1 MTPFLQRVAQTAA
14 ECGVPLHRV
23 GIVLPT
29 RRAERSLRRY
39 WAQDQPIL
47 SPSVWAIEE
56 VMADLA
62 GIPAASPT
70 EQLLALFSAHRQVA
84 GTHADPLDE
93 FLRWAPTILRDFGEL
108 DRHGADANA
117 ALRELREIEALGEWG
132 LEEPTELMQRRLGL
146 WRQLPEL
153 YAAYHEALGA
163 QGMTTPGM
171 QFRRASPPPSGP
183 TEAQWVNWR
192 ARHGVDR
199 LFFAGFNA
207 LTPPEEALL
216 RSAHLHLG
224 ATALW
229 DADRHYLDLEVHEA
243 GEALRDLARRLP
255 EGLTVDLQDAP
266 AHWATGQQQIE
277 IVSASRHLGV
287 AQSVGALLEEWG
299 PDMARQTAVVLG
311 DESLLVPVLQAL
323 PEGIEEAN
331 VTMGLPL
338 YLTLPYAGVEVFLQL
353 HEARE
358 QNRGSYPRRLLEA
371 TLIHPFAA
379 MMVANP
385 SALVRAQF
393 ELRRARRAHWSAA
406 QVEALLGAD
415 ATLWRPAHD
424 PRQLVQELAKRTAHW
439 LSVPRPA
446 WEGEPAR
453 AVLQILER
461 LQGMLP
467 DEVLGVGSLL
477 RLYRSLATESPV
489 AFFGEPF
496 NGLQIMGLLETR
508 ALDFKRL
515 IVAPLNEGVL
525 PQGRSTASFLPF
537 DLRKAY
543 GLPLPQDRESVAAYH
558 LYRLMQ
564 RAETVVMVVNSEPD
578 GLGKGEASRWVR
590 QAQLELARYPGI
602 RVTDRRLNWP
612 LRPDQFQP
620 EGADVPT
627 GPEVWPLVA
636 DALQRKG
643 LSPTGFQRFLEDP
656 YLFLVRNVL
665 EIREESRTHDRVAAD
680 ALGTALHY
688 VHEQLYKALKAEG
701 QWAVDRVESWTHEG
715 INKEMPSSLD
725 TGYPMLT
732 RQIALHMAQAWAEA
746 EGQRNEDDREL
757 PFEVLGVEEK
767 LEALLQLDFG
777 GVPVRGTADRIER
790 WSDGRLVVVDLK
802 TGSVDEAST
811 RCKSDWA
818 ELQKPSKAKGF
829 QLMTYAWMLG
839 QRYPDA
845 HAFQVGIAPMRRPH
859 DPVLWFSIAKRSLL
873 TRADLDAFEAEV
885 LRPLAQSIVDFFQEE
900 KLQSGT

>member
-1 MTPFLQRVAQTAA
+1 MIPFLQRVAEAA
-14 ECGVPLHRV
+14 TSCGVPLHRV

-29 RRAERSLRRY
+29 RRAERSLRRH
-39 WAQDQPIL
+39 WGQGQPVL

-62 GIPAASPT
+62 GVAAASPT
-70 EQLLALFSAHRQVA
+70 EQLLALFSAHRKVA
-84 GTHADPLDE
+84 GAHADPLDE

-108 DRHGADANA
+108 DRHGADTLA

-132 LEEPTELMQRRLGL
+132 LDQPTELMSRRLTL

-153 YAAYHEALGA
+153 YTSYHETLGA
-163 QGMTTPGM
+163 DGLTTPGT
-171 QFRRASPPPSGP
+171 QFRRASPPDTGPS
-183 TEAQWVNWR
+183 EAAWSAWC
-192 ARHGVDR
+192 ARQGVDR

-224 ATALW
+224 AQALW
-229 DADRHYLDLEVHEA
+229 DADRHYLDLKVHEA
-243 GEALRDLARRLP
+243 GEALRDLLMKLP
-255 EGLTVDLQDAP
+255 EGLTGDLSNAP
-266 AHWATGQQQIE
+266 AHWATSSQHIE
-277 IVSASRHLGV
+277 VISASRHLGV
-287 AQSVGALLEEWG
+287 AQTVGALLEEWG
-299 PDMARQTAVVLG
+299 PDEARQTAVVLG

-338 YLTLPYAGVEVFLQL
+338 NLTLPYAGVEVFLQL

-379 MMVANP
+379 MMVSEP
-385 SALVRAQF
+385 SILFGAQF

-415 ATLWRPAHD
+415 AALWRPAPD

-515 IVAPLNEGVL
+515 IIAPLNEGVL
-525 PQGRSTASFLPF
+525 PQGRSTSSFLPF

-558 LYRLMQ
+558 VYRLMQ

-578 GLGKGEASRWVR
+578 GLGKGEPSRWVR
-590 QAQLELARYPGI
+590 QAQLELASYPGVT
-602 RVTDRRLNWP
+602 VTDRRLTWP

-620 EGADVPT
+620 AGADVPS
-627 GPEVWPLVA
+627 GPEVWPMVA
-636 DALQRKG
+636 EALLRKG

-680 ALGTALHY
+680 ALGTALHF
-688 VHEQLYKALKAEG
+688 VHEQLYKTLRDHKTWAL
-701 QWAVDRVESWTHEG
+701 DRVEAWTHEG
-715 INKEMPSSLD
+715 VNKEMPSSLD
-725 TGYPMLT
+725 TGYPLLT

-757 PFEVLGVEEK
+757 AFEIIGVEEM
-767 LEALLQLDFG
+767 LEAPLLLDFG
-777 GVPVRGTADRIER
+777 PVPLRGTADRIER

-802 TGSVDEAST
+802 TGAVDEGSA
-811 RCKSDWA
+811 RCKNEWS
-818 ELQKPSKAKGF
+818 ELQKPSKAKGL

-845 HAFQVGIAPMRRPH
+845 REFQVGIAPMRRPH

-885 LRPLAQSIVDFFQEE
+885 LRPLANSIAEFFQGNSEAR
-900 KLQSGT
+900 

>member
-1 MTPFLQRVAQTAA
+1 MIPFLQRVAEAA
-14 ECGVPLHRV
+14 TSCGVPLHRV

-29 RRAERSLRRY
+29 RRAERSLRRH
-39 WAQDQPIL
+39 WGQGTPVL

-62 GIPAASPT
+62 GVAAASPT
-70 EQLLALFSAHRQVA
+70 EQLLALFSAHRKVA
-84 GTHADPLDE
+84 GAHADPLDE

-108 DRHGADANA
+108 DRHGADTLA

-132 LEEPTELMQRRLGL
+132 LDQPTELMSRRLTL

-153 YAAYHEALGA
+153 YTSYHETLGA
-163 QGMTTPGM
+163 DGLTTPGM
-171 QFRRASPPPSGP
+171 QFRRASPPGTGPS
-183 TEAQWVNWR
+183 EAAWSAWC
-192 ARHGVDR
+192 ARQGVDR

-224 ATALW
+224 AVALW
-229 DADRHYLDLEVHEA
+229 DADRHYLDLKVHEA
-243 GEALRDLARRLP
+243 GEALRDLLMKLP
-255 EGLTVDLQDAP
+255 EGLTGDLSNAP
-266 AHWATGQQQIE
+266 AHWATSSQHIE
-277 IVSASRHLGV
+277 VISASRHLGV
-287 AQSVGALLEEWG
+287 AQTVGALLEEWG
-299 PDMARQTAVVLG
+299 PDEARQTAVVLG

-338 YLTLPYAGVEVFLQL
+338 NLTLPYAGVEVFLQL

-379 MMVANP
+379 MMVSEP
-385 SALVRAQF
+385 SILLSAQF

-415 ATLWRPAHD
+415 AALWRPAPD
-424 PRQLVQELAKRTAHW
+424 PRKLVQELAKRTTHW

-515 IVAPLNEGVL
+515 IIAPLNEGVL
-525 PQGRSTASFLPF
+525 PQGRSTSSSLPF

-578 GLGKGEASRWVR
+578 GLGKGEPSRWVR
-590 QAQLELARYPGI
+590 QAQLELASYPGVT
-602 RVTDRRLNWP
+602 VTDRRLTWP

-620 EGADVPT
+620 AGADVPS
-627 GPEVWPLVA
+627 GPEVWPMVA
-636 DALQRKG
+636 EALLRKG

-680 ALGTALHY
+680 ALGTALHF
-688 VHEQLYKALKAEG
+688 VHEQLYKTLRDHKTWAL
-701 QWAVDRVESWTHEG
+701 DRVEAWTHEG
-715 INKEMPSSLD
+715 VNKEMPSSLD
-725 TGYPMLT
+725 TGYPLLT

-757 PFEVLGVEEK
+757 AFEIIGVEEM
-767 LEALLQLDFG
+767 LEAPLQLDFG
-777 GVPVRGTADRIER
+777 PVPLRGTADRIER

-802 TGSVDEAST
+802 TGAVDEGSA
-811 RCKSDWA
+811 RCKNEWS
-818 ELQKPSKAKGF
+818 ELQKPSKAKGL

-845 HAFQVGIAPMRRPH
+845 REFQVGIAPMRRPH

-885 LRPLAQSIVDFFQEE
+885 LRPLANSIAEFFQGNSEAR
-900 KLQSGT
+900 

>member
-1 MTPFLQRVAQTAA
+1 MIPFLQRVAEAA
-14 ECGVPLHRV
+14 TSCGVPLHRV

-29 RRAERSLRRY
+29 RRAERSLRRH
-39 WAQDQPIL
+39 WGQGKPVL

-62 GIPAASPT
+62 GVAAASPT
-70 EQLLALFSAHRQVA
+70 EQLLALFSAHRKVA
-84 GTHADPLDE
+84 GAHADPLDE

-108 DRHGADANA
+108 DRHGADTLA

-132 LEEPTELMQRRLGL
+132 LDQPTELMSRRLTL

-153 YAAYHEALGA
+153 YTSYHETLGA
-163 QGMTTPGM
+163 DGLTTPGM
-171 QFRRASPPPSGP
+171 QFRRASPPGTGPS
-183 TEAQWVNWR
+183 EAAWSAWC
-192 ARHGVDR
+192 ARQGVDR

-224 ATALW
+224 AEALW
-229 DADRHYLDLEVHEA
+229 DADRHYLDLKVHEA
-243 GEALRDLARRLP
+243 GEALRDLLMKLP
-255 EGLTVDLQDAP
+255 EGLTGDLSNAP
-266 AHWATGQQQIE
+266 AHWATSSQHIE
-277 IVSASRHLGV
+277 VISASRHLGV
-287 AQSVGALLEEWG
+287 AQTVGALLEEWG
-299 PDMARQTAVVLG
+299 PDEARQTAVVLG

-338 YLTLPYAGVEVFLQL
+338 NLTLPYAGVEVFLQL

-379 MMVANP
+379 MMVSEP
-385 SALVRAQF
+385 SILFSAQF

-415 ATLWRPAHD
+415 AALWRPAPD
-424 PRQLVQELAKRTAHW
+424 PRKLVQELAKRTAHW

-515 IVAPLNEGVL
+515 IIAPLNEGVL
-525 PQGRSTASFLPF
+525 PQGRSTSSFLPF

-578 GLGKGEASRWVR
+578 GLGKGEPSRWVR
-590 QAQLELARYPGI
+590 QAQLELASYPGVT
-602 RVTDRRLNWP
+602 VTDRRLTWP

-620 EGADVPT
+620 AGADVPS
-627 GPEVWPLVA
+627 GPEVWPMVA
-636 DALQRKG
+636 EALLRKG

-680 ALGTALHY
+680 ALGTALHF
-688 VHEQLYKALKAEG
+688 VHEQLYKTLRDHKTWAL
-701 QWAVDRVESWTHEG
+701 DRVEAWTHEG
-715 INKEMPSSLD
+715 VNKEMPSSLD
-725 TGYPMLT
+725 TGYPLLT

-757 PFEVLGVEEK
+757 AFEIIGVEEM
-767 LEALLQLDFG
+767 LEAPLQLDFG
-777 GVPVRGTADRIER
+777 PVPLRGTADRIER

-802 TGSVDEAST
+802 TGAVDEGSA
-811 RCKSDWA
+811 RCKNEWS
-818 ELQKPSKAKGF
+818 ELQKPSKAKGL

-845 HAFQVGIAPMRRPH
+845 REFQVGIAPMRRPH

-885 LRPLAQSIVDFFQEE
+885 LRPLANSIAEFFQG
-900 KLQSGT
+900 KSD

>member
-1 MTPFLQRVAQTAA
+1 MIPFLQRVAEAA
-14 ECGVPLHRV
+14 TSCGVPLHRV

-29 RRAERSLRRY
+29 RRAERSLRRH
-39 WAQDQPIL
+39 WGQGTPVL

-62 GIPAASPT
+62 GVAAASPT
-70 EQLLALFSAHRQVA
+70 EQLLALFSAHRKVA
-84 GTHADPLDE
+84 GAHADPLDE

-108 DRHGADANA
+108 DRHGADTLA

-132 LEEPTELMQRRLGL
+132 LDQPTELMSRRLTL

-153 YAAYHEALGA
+153 YTSYHETLGA
-163 QGMTTPGM
+163 DGLTTPGM
-171 QFRRASPPPSGP
+171 QFRRASPPGTGPS
-183 TEAQWVNWR
+183 EAAWSAWC
-192 ARHGVDR
+192 ARQGVDR

-224 ATALW
+224 AQALW
-229 DADRHYLDLEVHEA
+229 DADRHYLDLKVHEA
-243 GEALRDLARRLP
+243 GEALRDLLMKLP
-255 EGLTVDLQDAP
+255 EGLTGDLSNAP
-266 AHWATGQQQIE
+266 AHWATSSQHIE
-277 IVSASRHLGV
+277 VISASRHLGV
-287 AQSVGALLEEWG
+287 AQTVGALLEEWG
-299 PDMARQTAVVLG
+299 PDEARQTAVVLG

-338 YLTLPYAGVEVFLQL
+338 NLTLPYAGVEVFLQL

-379 MMVANP
+379 MMVSEP
-385 SALVRAQF
+385 SILFSAQF

-415 ATLWRPAHD
+415 AALWRPAPD
-424 PRQLVQELAKRTAHW
+424 PRKLIQELAKRTAHW

-515 IVAPLNEGVL
+515 IIAPLNEGVL
-525 PQGRSTASFLPF
+525 PQGRSTSSFLPF

-578 GLGKGEASRWVR
+578 GLGKGEPSRWVR
-590 QAQLELARYPGI
+590 QAQLELASYPGVT
-602 RVTDRRLNWP
+602 VTDRRLTWP

-620 EGADVPT
+620 AGADVPS
-627 GPEVWPLVA
+627 GPEVWPMVA
-636 DALQRKG
+636 EALLRKG

-680 ALGTALHY
+680 ALGTALHF
-688 VHEQLYKALKAEG
+688 VHEQLYKTLRDHKTWAL
-701 QWAVDRVESWTHEG
+701 DRVEAWTHEG
-715 INKEMPSSLD
+715 VNKEMPSSLD
-725 TGYPMLT
+725 TGYPLLT

-757 PFEVLGVEEK
+757 AFEIIGVEEM
-767 LEALLQLDFG
+767 LEAPLQLDFG
-777 GVPVRGTADRIER
+777 PVPLRGTADRIER

-802 TGSVDEAST
+802 TGAVDEGSA
-811 RCKSDWA
+811 RCKNEWS
-818 ELQKPSKAKGF
+818 ELQKPSKAKGL

-845 HAFQVGIAPMRRPH
+845 REFQVGIAPMRRPH

-885 LRPLAQSIVDFFQEE
+885 LQPLANSIAEFFQGR
-900 KLQSGT
+900 SD

>member
-1 MTPFLQRVAQTAA
+1 MIPFLQRVAEAA
-14 ECGVPLHRV
+14 TSCGVPLHRV

-29 RRAERSLRRY
+29 RRAERSLRRH
-39 WAQDQPIL
+39 WGQGHPVL

-62 GIPAASPT
+62 GVAAASPT
-70 EQLLALFSAHRQVA
+70 EQLLALFSAHRRVA
-84 GTHADPLDE
+84 GAHADPLDE

-108 DRHGADANA
+108 DRHGADTLA

-132 LEEPTELMQRRLGL
+132 LDQPTELMSRRLTL

-153 YAAYHEALGA
+153 YTSYHETLGA
-163 QGMTTPGM
+163 DGLTTPGM
-171 QFRRASPPPSGP
+171 QFRRASPPGPGPS
-183 TEAQWVNWR
+183 EAAWSAWC
-192 ARHGVDR
+192 ARQGVDR

-224 ATALW
+224 AVALW
-229 DADRHYLDLEVHEA
+229 DADRHYLDLKVHEA
-243 GEALRDLARRLP
+243 GEALRDLLMKLP
-255 EGLTVDLQDAP
+255 EGLTGDLSNAP
-266 AHWATGQQQIE
+266 AHWATSSQHIE
-277 IVSASRHLGV
+277 VISASRHLGV
-287 AQSVGALLEEWG
+287 AQNVGALLEEWG
-299 PDMARQTAVVLG
+299 PDEARQTAVVLG

-338 YLTLPYAGVEVFLQL
+338 NLTLPYAGVEVFLQL

-379 MMVANP
+379 MMVSEP
-385 SALVRAQF
+385 SILFSAQF

-415 ATLWRPAHD
+415 AALWRPAPD
-424 PRQLVQELAKRTAHW
+424 PRKLVQELAKRTAHW

-515 IVAPLNEGVL
+515 IIAPLNEGVL
-525 PQGRSTASFLPF
+525 PQGRSTSSFLPF

-578 GLGKGEASRWVR
+578 GLGKGEPSRWVR
-590 QAQLELARYPGI
+590 QAQLELASYPGVT
-602 RVTDRRLNWP
+602 VTDRRLTWP

-620 EGADVPT
+620 AGADVPS
-627 GPEVWPLVA
+627 GPEVWPMVA
-636 DALQRKG
+636 EALLRKG

-665 EIREESRTHDRVAAD
+665 EIREESRTHDRLAAD
-680 ALGTALHY
+680 ALGTALHF
-688 VHEQLYKALKAEG
+688 VHEQLYKTLRDHKTWAL
-701 QWAVDRVESWTHEG
+701 DRVEAWTHEG
-715 INKEMPSSLD
+715 VNKEMPSSLD
-725 TGYPMLT
+725 TGYPLLT

-757 PFEVLGVEEK
+757 AFEIIGVEEM
-767 LEALLQLDFG
+767 LEAPLQLDFG
-777 GVPVRGTADRIER
+777 PVPLRGTADRIER

-802 TGSVDEAST
+802 TGAVDEGSA
-811 RCKSDWA
+811 RCKNEWS
-818 ELQKPSKAKGF
+818 ELQKPSKAKGL

-845 HAFQVGIAPMRRPH
+845 REFQVGIAPMRRPH

-885 LRPLAQSIVDFFQEE
+885 LRPLANSIAEFFQG
-900 KLQSGT
+900 KSD

>member
-1 MTPFLQRVAQTAA
+1 MIPFLQRVAEAA
-14 ECGVPLHRV
+14 TSCGVPLHRV

-29 RRAERSLRRY
+29 RRAERSLRRH
-39 WAQDQPIL
+39 WGQGQPVL

-62 GIPAASPT
+62 GVAAASPT
-70 EQLLALFSAHRQVA
+70 EQLLALFSAHRKVA
-84 GTHADPLDE
+84 GAHADPLDE

-108 DRHGADANA
+108 DRHGADTLA

-132 LEEPTELMQRRLGL
+132 LDQPTELMSRRLTL

-153 YAAYHEALGA
+153 YTSYHETLGA
-163 QGMTTPGM
+163 DGLTTPGM
-171 QFRRASPPPSGP
+171 QFRRASPPGTGPS
-183 TEAQWVNWR
+183 EAAWSAWC
-192 ARHGVDR
+192 ARQGVDR

-224 ATALW
+224 AQALW
-229 DADRHYLDLEVHEA
+229 DADRHYLDLKVHEA
-243 GEALRDLARRLP
+243 GEALRDLLMKLP
-255 EGLTVDLQDAP
+255 EGLTGDLSNAP
-266 AHWATGQQQIE
+266 AHWATSSQHIE
-277 IVSASRHLGV
+277 VISASRHLGV
-287 AQSVGALLEEWG
+287 AQTVGALLEEWG
-299 PDMARQTAVVLG
+299 PDEARQTAVVLG

-338 YLTLPYAGVEVFLQL
+338 NLTLPYAGVEVFLQL

-379 MMVANP
+379 MMVSEP
-385 SALVRAQF
+385 SILFSAQF

-415 ATLWRPAHD
+415 AALWRPAPD

-515 IVAPLNEGVL
+515 IIAPLNEGVL
-525 PQGRSTASFLPF
+525 PQGRSTSSFLPF

-558 LYRLMQ
+558 VYRLMQ

-578 GLGKGEASRWVR
+578 GLGKGEPSRWVR
-590 QAQLELARYPGI
+590 QAQLELASYP
-602 RVTDRRLNWP
+602 RVTVTDRRLTWP

-620 EGADVPT
+620 AGADVPS
-627 GPEVWPLVA
+627 GPEVWPMVA
-636 DALQRKG
+636 EALLRKG

-680 ALGTALHY
+680 ALGTALHF
-688 VHEQLYKALKAEG
+688 VHEQLYKTLRDHKTWAL
-701 QWAVDRVESWTHEG
+701 DRVEAWTHEG
-715 INKEMPSSLD
+715 VNKEMPSSLD
-725 TGYPMLT
+725 TGYPLLT

-757 PFEVLGVEEK
+757 AFEIIGVEEM
-767 LEALLQLDFG
+767 LEAPLQLDFG
-777 GVPVRGTADRIER
+777 PVPLRGTADRIER

-802 TGSVDEAST
+802 TGAVDEGSA
-811 RCKSDWA
+811 RCKNEWS
-818 ELQKPSKAKGF
+818 ELQKPSKAKGL

-845 HAFQVGIAPMRRPH
+845 REFQVGIAPMRRPH

-885 LRPLAQSIVDFFQEE
+885 LRPLANSIAEFFQGNSEAR
-900 KLQSGT
+900 

>member
-1 MTPFLQRVAQTAA
+1 MIPFLQRVAEAA
-14 ECGVPLHRV
+14 TSCGVPLHRV

-29 RRAERSLRRY
+29 RRAERSLRRH
-39 WAQDQPIL
+39 WGQGQPVL

-56 VMADLA
+56 VMAYLA
-62 GIPAASPT
+62 GVAAASPT
-70 EQLLALFSAHRQVA
+70 EQLLALFAAHRKVA
-84 GTHADPLDE
+84 RSHADPLDE

-108 DRHGADANA
+108 DRHGADTLA

-132 LEEPTELMQRRLGL
+132 LDQPTELMSRRLTL

-153 YAAYHEALGA
+153 YTSYHETLGA
-163 QGMTTPGM
+163 DGLTTPGM
-171 QFRRASPPPSGP
+171 QFRRASTPGTGPS
-183 TEAQWVNWR
+183 EAAWSAWC
-192 ARHGVDR
+192 ARQGVDR

-224 ATALW
+224 AQALW
-229 DADRHYLDLEVHEA
+229 DADRHYLDLKVHEA
-243 GEALRDLARRLP
+243 GEALRDLLLKLP
-255 EGLTVDLQDAP
+255 EGLTGDLSNAH
-266 AHWATGQQQIE
+266 AHWATSSQHIE
-277 IVSASRHLGV
+277 VISASRHLGI
-287 AQSVGALLEEWG
+287 AQTVGALLEEWG
-299 PDMARQTAVVLG
+299 PDEARQTAVVLG

-338 YLTLPYAGVEVFLQL
+338 NLTLPYAGVEVFLQL

-371 TLIHPFAA
+371 TLIHPFTA
-379 MMVANP
+379 MMVSEP
-385 SALVRAQF
+385 SILLGAQF

-415 ATLWRPAHD
+415 AALWRPAPD
-424 PRQLVQELAKRTAHW
+424 PRQLIHELAKRTALW

-467 DEVLGVGSLL
+467 EEVLGVGSLL

-515 IVAPLNEGVL
+515 IIAPLNEGVL
-525 PQGRSTASFLPF
+525 PQGRSTSSFLPF

-543 GLPLPQDRESVAAYH
+543 GLPLPHDRESVAAYH

-578 GLGKGEASRWVR
+578 GLGKGEPSRWVR
-590 QAQLELARYPGI
+590 QAQLELASYPG
-602 RVTDRRLNWP
+602 VTLTDRRLTWP

-620 EGADVPT
+620 AGADVPS
-627 GPEVWPLVA
+627 GPEVWPMVA
-636 DALQRKG
+636 EALLRKG

-680 ALGTALHY
+680 ALGTALHF
-688 VHEQLYKALKAEG
+688 VHEQLYKTLRDHKTWAL
-701 QWAVDRVESWTHEG
+701 DRVEAWTHEG
-715 INKEMPSSLD
+715 VNKEMPSSLD
-725 TGYPMLT
+725 TGYPLLT
-732 RQIALHMAQAWAEA
+732 RQIALHMAQAWAVA

-757 PFEVLGVEEK
+757 AFEIIGVEEM
-767 LEALLQLDFG
+767 LEATLQLDFG
-777 GVPVRGTADRIER
+777 PVPLRGTADRIER

-802 TGSVDEAST
+802 TGAVDEGSA
-811 RCKSDWA
+811 RCKNEWS
-818 ELQKPSKAKGF
+818 ELQKPSKAKGL

-839 QRYPDA
+839 QRYPEA
-845 HAFQVGIAPMRRPH
+845 REFQVGIAPMRRPH
-859 DPVLWFSIAKRSLL
+859 DPVLWFSIAKRNLL

-885 LRPLAQSIVDFFQEE
+885 LRPLANSIAEFFQGR
-900 KLQSGT
+900 SD

>member
-1 MTPFLQRVAQTAA
+1 MIPFLQRVAEAA
-14 ECGVPLHRV
+14 TSCGVPLHRV

-29 RRAERSLRRY
+29 RRAERSLRRH
-39 WAQDQPIL
+39 WGQGTPVL

-62 GIPAASPT
+62 GVAAASPT
-70 EQLLALFSAHRQVA
+70 EQLLALFSAHRKVA
-84 GTHADPLDE
+84 GAHADPLDE

-108 DRHGADANA
+108 DRHGADTLA

-132 LEEPTELMQRRLGL
+132 LDQPTELMSRRLTL

-153 YAAYHEALGA
+153 YTSYHETLGA
-163 QGMTTPGM
+163 DGLTTPGM
-171 QFRRASPPPSGP
+171 QFRRASPPGTGPS
-183 TEAQWVNWR
+183 EAAWSAWC
-192 ARHGVDR
+192 ARQGVDR

-224 ATALW
+224 AQALW
-229 DADRHYLDLEVHEA
+229 DADRHYLDLKVHEA
-243 GEALRDLARRLP
+243 GEALRDLLMKLP
-255 EGLTVDLQDAP
+255 EGLTGDLSNAP
-266 AHWATGQQQIE
+266 AHWATSSQHIE
-277 IVSASRHLGV
+277 VISASRHLGV
-287 AQSVGALLEEWG
+287 AQTVGALLEEWG
-299 PDMARQTAVVLG
+299 PEEARQTAVVLG

-338 YLTLPYAGVEVFLQL
+338 NLTLPYAGVEVFLQL

-379 MMVANP
+379 MMVSEP
-385 SALVRAQF
+385 SILLSAQF

-415 ATLWRPAHD
+415 AALWRPAPD
-424 PRQLVQELAKRTAHW
+424 PRKLVQELAKRTAHW

-515 IVAPLNEGVL
+515 IIAPLNEGVL
-525 PQGRSTASFLPF
+525 PQGRSTSSFLPF

-578 GLGKGEASRWVR
+578 GLGKGEPSRWVR
-590 QAQLELARYPGI
+590 QAQLELASYPGVT
-602 RVTDRRLNWP
+602 VTDRRLNWP

-620 EGADVPT
+620 AGADVPS
-627 GPEVWPLVA
+627 GPEVWPMVA
-636 DALQRKG
+636 EALLRKG

-680 ALGTALHY
+680 ALGTALHF
-688 VHEQLYKALKAEG
+688 VHEQLYKTLRDHKTWAL
-701 QWAVDRVESWTHEG
+701 DRVEAWTHEG
-715 INKEMPSSLD
+715 VNKEMPSSLD
-725 TGYPMLT
+725 TGYPLLT

-757 PFEVLGVEEK
+757 AFEIIGVEEM
-767 LEALLQLDFG
+767 LEAPLQLDFG
-777 GVPVRGTADRIER
+777 PVPLRGTADRIER

-802 TGSVDEAST
+802 TGAVDEGSA
-811 RCKSDWA
+811 RCKNEWS
-818 ELQKPSKAKGF
+818 ELQKPSKAKGL

-845 HAFQVGIAPMRRPH
+845 REFQVGIAPMRRPH

-885 LRPLAQSIVDFFQEE
+885 LRPLANSIAEFFQGNSEAR
-900 KLQSGT
+900 

>member
-1 MTPFLQRVAQTAA
+1 MIPFLQRVAETAA
-14 ECGVPLHRV
+14 SCGVPLHRV

-29 RRAERSLRRY
+29 RRAERSLRRH
-39 WAQDQPIL
+39 WGQDQPLL

-70 EQLLALFSAHRQVA
+70 EQLLSLFSAHRQVA
-84 GTHADPLDE
+84 GAHADPLDE
-93 FLRWAPTILRDFGEL
+93 FLRWAPTVLRDLGEL
-108 DRHGADANA
+108 DRHGADAQA

-153 YAAYHEALGA
+153 YAAYHEALGG
-163 QGMTTPGM
+163 QGLTTPGM
-171 QFRRASPPPSGP
+171 QFRRASPPPQGP
-183 TEAQWVNWR
+183 GEADWTTWTR
-192 ARHGVDR
+192 RHGVDR

-224 ATALW
+224 AQALW

-243 GEALRDLARRLP
+243 GEALRDLAKRLP
-255 EGLTVDLQDAP
+255 EGLTADLRNAP
-266 AHWATGQQQIE
+266 AHWATGTQHIE

-299 PDMARQTAVVLG
+299 PEAARETAVVLG

-338 YLTLPYAGVEVFLQL
+338 NLTLPYAGVEVFLQL

-371 TLIHPFAA
+371 TLIHPFSA
-379 MMVANP
+379 MMLGDASV
-385 SALVRAQF
+385 LVRAQN
-393 ELRRARRAHWSAA
+393 ELRRARRAHWSSG
-406 QVEALLGAD
+406 QVAALLEGHD
-415 ATLWRPAHD
+415 SLWRPADD
-424 PRQLVQELAKRTAHW
+424 PRTLVDDLAKRTAAW

-453 AVLQILER
+453 SVLQILER
-461 LQGMLP
+461 LRAMLP
-467 DEVLGVGSLL
+467 GEVLSIGSVL
-477 RLYRSLATESPV
+477 RLYRSLASESPV

-564 RAETVVMVVNSEPD
+564 RAETVVMVTNSESD
-578 GLGKGEASRWVR
+578 GLGKGEPSRWVR
-590 QAQLELARYPGI
+590 QAQLELARYPGVT
-602 RVTDRRLNWP
+602 VTDRRLNWP

-620 EGADVPT
+620 AGADVPT
-627 GPEVWPLVA
+627 GPEVWPVVA
-636 DALQRKG
+636 EALQRKG

-665 EIREESRTHDRVAAD
+665 EIQEESRTHDRVAAD
-680 ALGTALHY
+680 ALGTALHF
-688 VHEQLYKALKAEG
+688 VHEQLYKTWQAEG
-701 QWAVDRVESWTHEG
+701 IWALDRVEAWTHEG

-732 RQIALHMAQAWAEA
+732 RQIALHMAQAWSEA
-746 EGQRNEDDREL
+746 EGQRNEDDREQA
-757 PFEVLGVEEK
+757 FEVVGVEQK
-767 LEALLQLDFG
+767 LEAPLTLDFG
-777 GVPVRGTADRIER
+777 VVPLKGAADRIER
-790 WSDGRLVVVDLK
+790 WADGRLVVVDLK
-802 TGSVDEAST
+802 TGTVDEAST
-811 RCKSDWA
+811 RCKSLD
-818 ELQKPSKAKGF
+818 ELKKPSKAKGF

-839 QRYPDA
+839 QLHPEA
-845 HAFQVGIAPMRRPH
+845 TEFQVGIAPMRRPH
-859 DPVLWFSIAKRSLL
+859 DTVLWFALNKRSLL
-873 TRADLDAFEAEV
+873 HRADLDAFEHEV
-885 LRPLAQSIVDFFQEE
+885 LRPLIGEIAAFFQGESDSA
-900 KLQSGT
+900 Q

>member
-1 MTPFLQRVAQTAA
+1 
-14 ECGVPLHRV
+14 
-23 GIVLPT
+23 
-29 RRAERSLRRY
+29 
-39 WAQDQPIL
+39 
-47 SPSVWAIEE
+47 
-56 VMADLA
+56 
-62 GIPAASPT
+62 
-70 EQLLALFSAHRQVA
+70 
-84 GTHADPLDE
+84 
-93 FLRWAPTILRDFGEL
+93 
-108 DRHGADANA
+108 
-117 ALRELREIEALGEWG
+117 
-132 LEEPTELMQRRLGL
+132 
-146 WRQLPEL
+146 
-153 YAAYHEALGA
+153 
-163 QGMTTPGM
+163 
-171 QFRRASPPPSGP
+171 
-183 TEAQWVNWR
+183 
-192 ARHGVDR
+192 
-199 LFFAGFNA
+199 
-207 LTPPEEALL
+207 
-216 RSAHLHLG
+216 
-224 ATALW
+224 
-229 DADRHYLDLEVHEA
+229 
-243 GEALRDLARRLP
+243 
-255 EGLTVDLQDAP
+255 
-266 AHWATGQQQIE
+266 
-277 IVSASRHLGV
+277 
-287 AQSVGALLEEWG
+287 
-299 PDMARQTAVVLG
+299 MARQTAVVLG

-590 QAQLELARYPGI
+590 QAQLELARYPGV

-612 LRPDQFQP
+612 PAPRPVSARRRRRAHRP
-620 EGADVPT
+620 RS
-627 GPEVWPLVA
+627 VA
-636 DALQRKG
+636 
-643 LSPTGFQRFLEDP
+643 P
-656 YLFLVRNVL
+656 
-665 EIREESRTHDRVAAD
+665 SR
-680 ALGTALHY
+680 
-688 VHEQLYKALKAEG
+688 
-701 QWAVDRVESWTHEG
+701 
-715 INKEMPSSLD
+715 
-725 TGYPMLT
+725 
-732 RQIALHMAQAWAEA
+732 
-746 EGQRNEDDREL
+746 
-757 PFEVLGVEEK
+757 
-767 LEALLQLDFG
+767 
-777 GVPVRGTADRIER
+777 
-790 WSDGRLVVVDLK
+790 
-802 TGSVDEAST
+802 
-811 RCKSDWA
+811 
-818 ELQKPSKAKGF
+818 
-829 QLMTYAWMLG
+829 
-839 QRYPDA
+839 
-845 HAFQVGIAPMRRPH
+845 RRPAAQGSEPH
-859 DPVLWFSIAKRSLL
+859 RIPALSRGPLPLFGAQRARDPRRIAHPRPRRGRRPRNRPAL
-873 TRADLDAFEAEV
+873 RARATLQDPP
-885 LRPLAQSIVDFFQEE
+885 RP
-900 KLQSGT
+900 

>member
-1 MTPFLQRVAQTAA
+1 MIPFLQRVAEAA
-14 ECGVPLHRV
+14 TSCGVPLHRV

-29 RRAERSLRRY
+29 RRAERSLRRH
-39 WAQDQPIL
+39 WGQGTPVL

-62 GIPAASPT
+62 GVAAASPT
-70 EQLLALFSAHRQVA
+70 EQLLALFSAHRKVA
-84 GTHADPLDE
+84 GAHADPLDE

-108 DRHGADANA
+108 DRHGADTLA

-132 LEEPTELMQRRLGL
+132 LDQPTELMSRRLTL
-146 WRQLPEL
+146 WRQLPDL
-153 YAAYHEALGA
+153 YTSYHETLGA
-163 QGMTTPGM
+163 DGLTTPGM
-171 QFRRASPPPSGP
+171 QFRRASPPGTGPS
-183 TEAQWVNWR
+183 EAAWSAWC
-192 ARHGVDR
+192 ARQGVDR

-224 ATALW
+224 AQALW
-229 DADRHYLDLEVHEA
+229 DADRHYLDLKVHEA
-243 GEALRDLARRLP
+243 GEALRDLLIKLP
-255 EGLTVDLQDAP
+255 EGLTGDLSNAP
-266 AHWATGQQQIE
+266 AHWATSSQHIE
-277 IVSASRHLGV
+277 VISASRHLGV
-287 AQSVGALLEEWG
+287 AQTVGALLEEWG
-299 PDMARQTAVVLG
+299 PDEARQTAVVLG

-338 YLTLPYAGVEVFLQL
+338 NLTLPYAGVEVFLQL
-353 HEARE
+353 HEARA

-379 MMVANP
+379 MMVSEP
-385 SALVRAQF
+385 SILFSAQF

-415 ATLWRPAHD
+415 AALWRPAPD
-424 PRQLVQELAKRTAHW
+424 PRKLIQELAKRTAYW

-515 IVAPLNEGVL
+515 IIAPLNEGVL
-525 PQGRSTASFLPF
+525 PQGRSTSSFLPF

-578 GLGKGEASRWVR
+578 GLGKGEPSRWVR
-590 QAQLELARYPGI
+590 QAQLELASYPGVT
-602 RVTDRRLNWP
+602 VTDRRLTWP

-620 EGADVPT
+620 AGADVPS
-627 GPEVWPLVA
+627 GPEVWPMVA
-636 DALQRKG
+636 EALLRKG

-680 ALGTALHY
+680 ALGTALHF
-688 VHEQLYKALKAEG
+688 VHEQLYKTLRDHKTWAL
-701 QWAVDRVESWTHEG
+701 DRVEAWTHEG
-715 INKEMPSSLD
+715 VNKEMPSSLD
-725 TGYPMLT
+725 TGYPLLT

-757 PFEVLGVEEK
+757 AFEIIGVEEM
-767 LEALLQLDFG
+767 LEAPLQLDFG
-777 GVPVRGTADRIER
+777 PVPLRGTADRIER

-802 TGSVDEAST
+802 TGAVDEGSA
-811 RCKSDWA
+811 RCKNEWS
-818 ELQKPSKAKGF
+818 ELQKPSKAKGL

-845 HAFQVGIAPMRRPH
+845 REFQVGIAPMRRPH

-873 TRADLDAFEAEV
+873 THADLDAFEAEV
-885 LRPLAQSIVDFFQEE
+885 LRPLANSIAEFFQGNSEAR
-900 KLQSGT
+900 

>member
-1 MTPFLQRVAQTAA
+1 MIPFLQRVAEAA
-14 ECGVPLHRV
+14 TSCGVPLHRV
-23 GIVLPT
+23 GIVLPP
-29 RRAERSLRRY
+29 RRAERSLRRH
-39 WAQDQPIL
+39 WGQGTPVL

-62 GIPAASPT
+62 GVAAASPT
-70 EQLLALFSAHRQVA
+70 EQLLALFSAHRKVA
-84 GTHADPLDE
+84 GAHADPLDE

-108 DRHGADANA
+108 DRHGADTLA

-132 LEEPTELMQRRLGL
+132 LDQPTELMSRRLTL

-153 YAAYHEALGA
+153 YTSYHETLGA
-163 QGMTTPGM
+163 DGLTTPGM
-171 QFRRASPPPSGP
+171 QFRRASPPGTGPS
-183 TEAQWVNWR
+183 EAAWSAWC
-192 ARHGVDR
+192 ARQGLDR

-224 ATALW
+224 AQALW
-229 DADRHYLDLEVHEA
+229 DADRHYLDLKVHEA
-243 GEALRDLARRLP
+243 GEALRDLLMKLP
-255 EGLTVDLQDAP
+255 EGLTGDLSNAP
-266 AHWATGQQQIE
+266 AHWATSSQHIE
-277 IVSASRHLGV
+277 VISASRHLGV
-287 AQSVGALLEEWG
+287 AQTVGALLDEWG
-299 PDMARQTAVVLG
+299 PEEARQTAVVLG

-338 YLTLPYAGVEVFLQL
+338 NLTLPYAGVEVFLQL

-379 MMVANP
+379 MMVSEP
-385 SALVRAQF
+385 SILFSAQF

-415 ATLWRPAHD
+415 AALWRPAPD
-424 PRQLVQELAKRTAHW
+424 PRKLVQELAKRTAHW

-515 IVAPLNEGVL
+515 IIAPLNEGVL
-525 PQGRSTASFLPF
+525 PQGRSTSSFLPF

-578 GLGKGEASRWVR
+578 GLGKGEPSRWVR
-590 QAQLELARYPGI
+590 QAQLELASYPGVI
-602 RVTDRRLNWP
+602 VTDRRLTWP

-620 EGADVPT
+620 AGADVPS
-627 GPEVWPLVA
+627 GPEVWPMVA
-636 DALQRKG
+636 EALLRKG

-680 ALGTALHY
+680 ALGTALHF
-688 VHEQLYKALKAEG
+688 VHEQLYKTLRDHKTWAL
-701 QWAVDRVESWTHEG
+701 DRVEAWTHEG
-715 INKEMPSSLD
+715 VNKEMPSSLD
-725 TGYPMLT
+725 TGYPLLT

-757 PFEVLGVEEK
+757 AFEIIGVEEM
-767 LEALLQLDFG
+767 LEAPLQLDFG
-777 GVPVRGTADRIER
+777 PVPLRGTADRIER

-802 TGSVDEAST
+802 TGAVDEGSA
-811 RCKSDWA
+811 RCKNEWS
-818 ELQKPSKAKGF
+818 ELQKPSKAKGL

-845 HAFQVGIAPMRRPH
+845 REFQVGIAPMRRPH

-873 TRADLDAFEAEV
+873 TRADLDAFETEV
-885 LRPLAQSIVDFFQEE
+885 LRPLANSIAEFFQGNSEAR
-900 KLQSGT
+900 

>member
-1 MTPFLQRVAQTAA
+1 MIPFLQRVAEAA
-14 ECGVPLHRV
+14 TSCGVPLHRV

-29 RRAERSLRRY
+29 RRAERSLRRH
-39 WAQDQPIL
+39 WGQGTPVL

-62 GIPAASPT
+62 GVAAASPT
-70 EQLLALFSAHRQVA
+70 EQLLALFSAHRKVA
-84 GTHADPLDE
+84 GAHADPLDE

-108 DRHGADANA
+108 DRHGADTLA

-132 LEEPTELMQRRLGL
+132 LDQPTELMSRRLTL

-153 YAAYHEALGA
+153 YTSYHETLGA
-163 QGMTTPGM
+163 DGLTTPGM
-171 QFRRASPPPSGP
+171 QFRRASPPGTGPS
-183 TEAQWVNWR
+183 EAAWSAWC
-192 ARHGVDR
+192 ARQGVDR

-224 ATALW
+224 AQALW
-229 DADRHYLDLEVHEA
+229 DADRHYLDLKVHEA
-243 GEALRDLARRLP
+243 GEALRDLLMKLP
-255 EGLTVDLQDAP
+255 EGLTGDLSNAP
-266 AHWATGQQQIE
+266 AHWATSSQHIE
-277 IVSASRHLGV
+277 VISASRHLGV
-287 AQSVGALLEEWG
+287 AQTVGALLEEWG
-299 PDMARQTAVVLG
+299 PEEARQTAVVLG

-338 YLTLPYAGVEVFLQL
+338 NLTLPYAGVEVFLQL

-371 TLIHPFAA
+371 TLIHPFVA
-379 MMVANP
+379 MMVSEP
-385 SALVRAQF
+385 SILLSAQF

-415 ATLWRPAHD
+415 AALWRPAPD
-424 PRQLVQELAKRTAHW
+424 PRQLVQELAKRTTHW

-515 IVAPLNEGVL
+515 IIAPLNEGVL
-525 PQGRSTASFLPF
+525 PQGRSTSSFLPF

-578 GLGKGEASRWVR
+578 GLGKGESSRWVR
-590 QAQLELARYPGI
+590 QAQLELASYPGVT
-602 RVTDRRLNWP
+602 VTDRRLTWP

-620 EGADVPT
+620 AGADVPS
-627 GPEVWPLVA
+627 GPEIWPMVA
-636 DALQRKG
+636 EALLRKG

-680 ALGTALHY
+680 ALGTALHF
-688 VHEQLYKALKAEG
+688 VHEQLYKTLRDHKTWAL
-701 QWAVDRVESWTHEG
+701 DRVEAWTHEG
-715 INKEMPSSLD
+715 VNKEMPSSLD
-725 TGYPMLT
+725 TGYPLLT

-757 PFEVLGVEEK
+757 AFEIIGVEEM
-767 LEALLQLDFG
+767 LEAPLQLDFG
-777 GVPVRGTADRIER
+777 PVPLRGTADRIER

-802 TGSVDEAST
+802 TGAVDEGSA
-811 RCKSDWA
+811 RCKNEWS
-818 ELQKPSKAKGF
+818 ELQKPSKAKGL

-845 HAFQVGIAPMRRPH
+845 REFQVGIAPMRRPH

-885 LRPLAQSIVDFFQEE
+885 LRPLAQSIANFFQGNSEAR
-900 KLQSGT
+900 

>member
-1 MTPFLQRVAQTAA
+1 MIPFLQRVAEAA
-14 ECGVPLHRV
+14 TSCGVPLHRV

-29 RRAERSLRRY
+29 RRAERSLRRH
-39 WAQDQPIL
+39 WGQGTPVL

-62 GIPAASPT
+62 GVAAASPT
-70 EQLLALFSAHRQVA
+70 EQLLALFSAHRKVA
-84 GTHADPLDE
+84 GAHADPLDE

-108 DRHGADANA
+108 DRHGADTLA

-132 LEEPTELMQRRLGL
+132 LDQPTELMSRRLTL

-153 YAAYHEALGA
+153 YTSYHETLGA
-163 QGMTTPGM
+163 DGLTTPGM
-171 QFRRASPPPSGP
+171 QFRRASPPGTGPS
-183 TEAQWVNWR
+183 EAAWSAWC
-192 ARHGVDR
+192 ARQGVDR

-224 ATALW
+224 AQALW
-229 DADRHYLDLEVHEA
+229 DADRHYLDLKVHEA
-243 GEALRDLARRLP
+243 GEALRDLLMKLP
-255 EGLTVDLQDAP
+255 EGLTGDLSNAP
-266 AHWATGQQQIE
+266 AHWATSSQHIE
-277 IVSASRHLGV
+277 VISASRHLGV
-287 AQSVGALLEEWG
+287 AQTVGALLEEWG
-299 PDMARQTAVVLG
+299 PEEARQTAVVLG

-338 YLTLPYAGVEVFLQL
+338 NLTLPYAGVEVFLQL

-379 MMVANP
+379 MMVSEP
-385 SALVRAQF
+385 SILLSAQF

-415 ATLWRPAHD
+415 AALWRPAPD
-424 PRQLVQELAKRTAHW
+424 PRKLVQELAKRTTHW

-515 IVAPLNEGVL
+515 IIAPLNEGVL
-525 PQGRSTASFLPF
+525 PQGRSTSSFLPF

-578 GLGKGEASRWVR
+578 GLGKGEPSRWVR
-590 QAQLELARYPGI
+590 QAQLELASYPGVT
-602 RVTDRRLNWP
+602 VTDRRLTWP

-620 EGADVPT
+620 AGADVPS
-627 GPEVWPLVA
+627 GPEIWPMVA
-636 DALQRKG
+636 EALLRKG

-680 ALGTALHY
+680 ALGTALHF
-688 VHEQLYKALKAEG
+688 VHEQLYKTLRDHKTWAL
-701 QWAVDRVESWTHEG
+701 DRVEAWTHEG
-715 INKEMPSSLD
+715 VNKEMPSSLD
-725 TGYPMLT
+725 TGYPLLT

-757 PFEVLGVEEK
+757 AFEIIGVEEM
-767 LEALLQLDFG
+767 LEAPLQLDFG
-777 GVPVRGTADRIER
+777 PVPLRGTADRIER

-802 TGSVDEAST
+802 TGAVDEGSA
-811 RCKSDWA
+811 RCKNEWS
-818 ELQKPSKAKGF
+818 ELQKPSKAKGL

-845 HAFQVGIAPMRRPH
+845 REFQVGIAPMRRPH

-885 LRPLAQSIVDFFQEE
+885 LRPLANSIAEFFQGNSEAR
-900 KLQSGT
+900 

>member
-1 MTPFLQRVAQTAA
+1 MIPFLQRVAEAA
-14 ECGVPLHRV
+14 TSCGVPLHRV

-29 RRAERSLRRY
+29 RRAERSLRRH
-39 WAQDQPIL
+39 WGQGQPVL

-62 GIPAASPT
+62 GVAAASPT
-70 EQLLALFSAHRQVA
+70 EQLLALFSAHRKVA
-84 GTHADPLDE
+84 GAHADPLDE

-108 DRHGADANA
+108 DRHGADTLA

-132 LEEPTELMQRRLGL
+132 LDQPTELMSRRLTL

-153 YAAYHEALGA
+153 YTSYHETLGA
-163 QGMTTPGM
+163 DGLTTPGM
-171 QFRRASPPPSGP
+171 QFRRASPPGTGPS
-183 TEAQWVNWR
+183 EAEWSAWC
-192 ARHGVDR
+192 ARQGVDR

-224 ATALW
+224 AQALW
-229 DADRHYLDLEVHEA
+229 DADRHYLDLKVHEA
-243 GEALRDLARRLP
+243 GEALRDLLLKLP
-255 EGLTVDLQDAP
+255 EGLTGDLSNAP
-266 AHWATGQQQIE
+266 AHWATSSQHIE
-277 IVSASRHLGV
+277 VISASRHLGV
-287 AQSVGALLEEWG
+287 AQTVGALLDDWG
-299 PDMARQTAVVLG
+299 PDEARQTAVVLG

-338 YLTLPYAGVEVFLQL
+338 NLTLPYAGVEVFLQL

-379 MMVANP
+379 MMVSEP
-385 SALVRAQF
+385 SILLSAQF

-415 ATLWRPAHD
+415 AALWRPAPD
-424 PRQLVQELAKRTAHW
+424 PRKLVQELAKRTAHW

-515 IVAPLNEGVL
+515 IIAPLNEGVL
-525 PQGRSTASFLPF
+525 PQGRSTSSFLPF

-578 GLGKGEASRWVR
+578 GLGKGEPSRWVR
-590 QAQLELARYPGI
+590 QAQLELASYPGVT
-602 RVTDRRLNWP
+602 VTDRRLTWP

-620 EGADVPT
+620 AGADVPS
-627 GPEVWPLVA
+627 GPEVWPMVA
-636 DALQRKG
+636 EALLRKG

-680 ALGTALHY
+680 ALGTALHF
-688 VHEQLYKALKAEG
+688 VHEQLYKTLRDHKTWAL
-701 QWAVDRVESWTHEG
+701 DRVEAWTHEG
-715 INKEMPSSLD
+715 VNKEMPSSLD
-725 TGYPMLT
+725 TGYPLLT

-757 PFEVLGVEEK
+757 AFEIIGVEEM
-767 LEALLQLDFG
+767 LEAPLQLDFG
-777 GVPVRGTADRIER
+777 PVPLRGTADRIER

-802 TGSVDEAST
+802 TGAVDEGSA
-811 RCKSDWA
+811 RCKNEWS
-818 ELQKPSKAKGF
+818 ELQKPSKAKGL

-845 HAFQVGIAPMRRPH
+845 REFQVGIAPMRRPH

-885 LRPLAQSIVDFFQEE
+885 LRPLAQSIADFFQGNSEAR
-900 KLQSGT
+900 

>member
-1 MTPFLQRVAQTAA
+1 MIPFLQRVAEAA
-14 ECGVPLHRV
+14 TSCGVPLHRV

-29 RRAERSLRRY
+29 RRAERSLRRH
-39 WAQDQPIL
+39 WGQGKPVL

-62 GIPAASPT
+62 GVAAASPT
-70 EQLLALFSAHRQVA
+70 EQLLALFSAHRKVA
-84 GTHADPLDE
+84 GAHADPLDE

-108 DRHGADANA
+108 DRHGADTLA

-132 LEEPTELMQRRLGL
+132 LDQPTELMSRRLTL

-153 YAAYHEALGA
+153 YTSYHETLGA
-163 QGMTTPGM
+163 DGLTTPGM
-171 QFRRASPPPSGP
+171 QFRRASPPGTGPS
-183 TEAQWVNWR
+183 EAAWSAWC
-192 ARHGVDR
+192 ARQGVDR

-224 ATALW
+224 AQALW
-229 DADRHYLDLEVHEA
+229 DADRHYLDLKVHEA
-243 GEALRDLARRLP
+243 GEALRDLLMKLP
-255 EGLTVDLQDAP
+255 EGLTGDLSNAP
-266 AHWATGQQQIE
+266 AHWATSSQHIE
-277 IVSASRHLGV
+277 VISASRHLGV
-287 AQSVGALLEEWG
+287 AQTVGALLEEWG
-299 PDMARQTAVVLG
+299 PDEARQTAVVLG

-338 YLTLPYAGVEVFLQL
+338 NLTLPYAGVEVFLQL

-379 MMVANP
+379 MMVSEP
-385 SALVRAQF
+385 SILFSAQF

-415 ATLWRPAHD
+415 AALWRPAPD
-424 PRQLVQELAKRTAHW
+424 PRKLVQELAKRTAHW

-515 IVAPLNEGVL
+515 IIAPLNEGVL
-525 PQGRSTASFLPF
+525 PQGRSTSSFLPF

-590 QAQLELARYPGI
+590 QAQLELASYPGVT
-602 RVTDRRLNWP
+602 VTDRRLTWP

-620 EGADVPT
+620 AGADVPS
-627 GPEVWPLVA
+627 GPEVWPMVA
-636 DALQRKG
+636 EALLRKG

-680 ALGTALHY
+680 ALGTALHF
-688 VHEQLYKALKAEG
+688 VHEQLYKTLRDHKTWAL
-701 QWAVDRVESWTHEG
+701 DRVEAWTHEG
-715 INKEMPSSLD
+715 VNKEMPSSLD
-725 TGYPMLT
+725 TGYPLLT

-757 PFEVLGVEEK
+757 AFEIIGVEEM
-767 LEALLQLDFG
+767 LEAPLQLDFG
-777 GVPVRGTADRIER
+777 PVPLRGTADRIER

-802 TGSVDEAST
+802 TGAVDEGSA
-811 RCKSDWA
+811 RCKNEWS
-818 ELQKPSKAKGF
+818 ELQKPSKAKGL

-845 HAFQVGIAPMRRPH
+845 REFQVGIAPMRRPH

-885 LRPLAQSIVDFFQEE
+885 LRPLAQSIANFFQGNSEAR
-900 KLQSGT
+900 

>member
-1 MTPFLQRVAQTAA
+1 MNPFLKHVAETAA
-14 ECGVPLHRV
+14 SCGVPLHRV

-29 RRAERSLRRY
+29 RRAERSLRRH
-39 WAQDQPIL
+39 WGQAQPLL

-70 EQLLALFSAHRQVA
+70 EQLLSLFSAHRTIA
-84 GTHADPLDE
+84 GAHADPLDE

-132 LEEPTELMQRRLGL
+132 LDEPTELMQRRLGL

-163 QGMTTPGM
+163 QGLTTPGM
-171 QFRRASPPPSGP
+171 QFRRASPPPQGP
-183 TEAQWVNWR
+183 GEADWAAWTR
-192 ARHGVDR
+192 RHGVDR

-224 ATALW
+224 AQALW

-243 GEALRDLARRLP
+243 GEALRDLAKRLP
-255 EGLTVDLQDAP
+255 EGLTADLRNAP
-266 AHWATGQQQIE
+266 AHWATGTQHIE

-299 PDMARQTAVVLG
+299 PEAARETAVVLG

-338 YLTLPYAGVEVFLQL
+338 NLTLPYAGVEVFLQL

-371 TLIHPFAA
+371 TLIHPFSA
-379 MMVANP
+379 MMLGDSGV
-385 SALVRAQF
+385 LVRAQN
-393 ELRRARRAHWSAA
+393 ELRRARRAHWSSG
-406 QVEALLGAD
+406 QVAALLEGHD
-415 ATLWRPAHD
+415 SLWRPADD
-424 PRQLVQELAKRTAHW
+424 PRTLVDDLAKRTAAW

-453 AVLQILER
+453 SVLQILER
-461 LQGMLP
+461 LRAMLP
-467 DEVLGVGSLL
+467 GEVLSIGSVL
-477 RLYRSLATESPV
+477 RLYRSLASESPV

-564 RAETVVMVVNSEPD
+564 RAETVVMVTNSESD
-578 GLGKGEASRWVR
+578 GLGKGEPSRWVR
-590 QAQLELARYPGI
+590 QAQLELARYPGVT
-602 RVTDRRLNWP
+602 VTDRRLNWP

-620 EGADVPT
+620 AGADVPT
-627 GPEVWPLVA
+627 GPEVWPVVA
-636 DALQRKG
+636 EALQRKG

-656 YLFLVRNVL
+656 YLFLVRNML
-665 EIREESRTHDRVAAD
+665 EIQEESRTHDRVAAD
-680 ALGTALHY
+680 ALGTALHF
-688 VHEQLYKALKAEG
+688 VHEQLYKTWQAEG
-701 QWAVDRVESWTHEG
+701 IWALDRVEAWTHEG

-732 RQIALHMAQAWAEA
+732 RQIALHMAQAWSEA
-746 EGQRNEDDREL
+746 EGQRNEDDREQA
-757 PFEVLGVEEK
+757 FEVVGVEQK
-767 LEALLQLDFG
+767 LEAPLTLDFG
-777 GVPVRGTADRIER
+777 VVPLKGAADRIER
-790 WSDGRLVVVDLK
+790 WADGRLVVVDLK
-802 TGSVDEAST
+802 TGTVDEAST
-811 RCKSDWA
+811 RCKSLD
-818 ELQKPSKAKGF
+818 ELKKPSKAKGF

-839 QRYPDA
+839 QLHPEA
-845 HAFQVGIAPMRRPH
+845 TEFQVGIAPMRRPH
-859 DPVLWFSIAKRSLL
+859 DTVLWFALNKRSLL
-873 TRADLDAFEAEV
+873 HRADLDAFEHEV
-885 LRPLAQSIVDFFQEE
+885 LRPLIGEIAAFFQGEI
-900 KLQSGT
+900 

>member
-1 MTPFLQRVAQTAA
+1 MIPFLQRVAEAA
-14 ECGVPLHRV
+14 TSCGVPLHRV

-29 RRAERSLRRY
+29 RRAERSLRRH
-39 WAQDQPIL
+39 WGQGTPVL

-56 VMADLA
+56 VMANLTGVA
-62 GIPAASPT
+62 AASPT
-70 EQLLALFSAHRQVA
+70 EQLLALFSAHRKVA
-84 GTHADPLDE
+84 GAHADPLDE

-108 DRHGADANA
+108 DRHGADTLA

-132 LEEPTELMQRRLGL
+132 LDQPTELMSRRLTL

-153 YAAYHEALGA
+153 YTSYHETLGA
-163 QGMTTPGM
+163 DGLTTPGM
-171 QFRRASPPPSGP
+171 QFRRASPPGTGPS
-183 TEAQWVNWR
+183 EAAWSAWC
-192 ARHGVDR
+192 ARQGVDR

-224 ATALW
+224 AQALW
-229 DADRHYLDLEVHEA
+229 DADRHYLDLKVHEA
-243 GEALRDLARRLP
+243 GEALRDLLMKLP
-255 EGLTVDLQDAP
+255 EGLTGDLSNAP
-266 AHWATGQQQIE
+266 AHWATSSQHIE
-277 IVSASRHLGV
+277 VISASRHLGV
-287 AQSVGALLEEWG
+287 AQTVGALLEEWG
-299 PDMARQTAVVLG
+299 PDEARQTAVVLG

-338 YLTLPYAGVEVFLQL
+338 NLTLPYAGVEVFLQL

-379 MMVANP
+379 MMVSEP
-385 SALVRAQF
+385 SILLSAQF

-415 ATLWRPAHD
+415 AALWRPAPD

-515 IVAPLNEGVL
+515 IIAPLNEGVL
-525 PQGRSTASFLPF
+525 PQGRSTSSFLPF

-578 GLGKGEASRWVR
+578 GLGKGEPSRWVR
-590 QAQLELARYPGI
+590 QAQLELASYPGVT
-602 RVTDRRLNWP
+602 VTDRRLTWP

-620 EGADVPT
+620 AGADVPS
-627 GPEVWPLVA
+627 GPEVWPMVA
-636 DALQRKG
+636 EALLRKG

-680 ALGTALHY
+680 ALGTALHF
-688 VHEQLYKALKAEG
+688 VHEQLYKTLRDHKTWAL
-701 QWAVDRVESWTHEG
+701 DRVEAWTHEG
-715 INKEMPSSLD
+715 VNKEMPSSLD
-725 TGYPMLT
+725 TGYPLLT

-757 PFEVLGVEEK
+757 AFEIIGVEEM
-767 LEALLQLDFG
+767 LEAPLQLDFG
-777 GVPVRGTADRIER
+777 PVPLRGTADRIER

-802 TGSVDEAST
+802 TGAVDEGSA
-811 RCKSDWA
+811 RCKNEWS
-818 ELQKPSKAKGF
+818 ELQKPSKVKGL

-845 HAFQVGIAPMRRPH
+845 REFQVGIAPMRRPH

-885 LRPLAQSIVDFFQEE
+885 LRPLANSIAEFFQGR
-900 KLQSGT
+900 SD